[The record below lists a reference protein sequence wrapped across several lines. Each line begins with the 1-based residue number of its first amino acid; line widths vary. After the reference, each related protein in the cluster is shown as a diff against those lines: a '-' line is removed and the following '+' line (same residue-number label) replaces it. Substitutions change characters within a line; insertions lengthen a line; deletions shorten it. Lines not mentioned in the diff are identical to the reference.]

1 MSYRFSILEDESR
14 LVEIHSLTHDCLVDA
29 GRITPVDSGMFILY
43 PKLNEIEETT
53 VLIVEYE
60 GRIIG
65 TNTITLDNKHGL
77 HSEVHFP
84 DQTDKARKRS
94 KRLCS
99 SWRIMIDKTHASIT
113 VLMGLI
119 EFTLEVG
126 RQLGVDACCFVF
138 RKSHALIYQRLL
150 GLEIRGSKQ
159 YMLDS
164 SASNSE
170 EMVFMFASFQTVEEH
185 LMKRKKPSK

>member
-1 MSYRFSILEDESR
+1 MSYRFSVLEDKSR

-43 PKLNEIEETT
+43 PKLNEIEETK

-60 GRIIG
+60 GKIIG

-77 HSEVHFP
+77 HSDLHFP
-84 DQTDKARKRS
+84 DQTNKARKRA

-99 SWRIMIDKTHASIT
+99 SWRIMIDKTHASVT
-113 VLMGLI
+113 VLMDLI
-119 EFTLEVG
+119 EFTFKVG
-126 RQLGVDACCFVF
+126 RQLEIDACCFVF

-164 SASNSE
+164 SAINSE
-170 EMVFMFASFQTVEEH
+170 EMVFMFASIQTIKEH